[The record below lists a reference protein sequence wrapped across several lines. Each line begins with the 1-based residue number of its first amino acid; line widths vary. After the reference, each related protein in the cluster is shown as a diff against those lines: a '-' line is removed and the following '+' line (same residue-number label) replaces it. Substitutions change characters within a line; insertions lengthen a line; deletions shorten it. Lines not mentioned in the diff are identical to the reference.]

1 MINPFIPERY
11 INPITDF
18 GFKRLFGTESN
29 KDLLI
34 DFLNA
39 IIGLKKKECIHDVT
53 FLPPEQLGTTKDDRK
68 AVFDIYCK
76 TEQGDHVIVEMQSEP
91 VQFFKDRSVFY
102 SAFPIRDQ
110 AIKGKQWNF
119 ELKAVYAVGLLNFCF
134 SDGKDDKTYLH
145 RVKLMDIEARTV
157 FYDKLTFVFAELPK
171 FKKKETELK
180 TQLDKWLY
188 AINHLCEL
196 DKPSPALSGKMFDKL
211 FYEAAVASLTTM
223 EANAYF
229 ESQKQY
235 LYYVNS
241 IDFAKMKG
249 EHIGKHIGIKIGFAE
264 GHVQGFEEGHKKGLE
279 EGHKKGLEEGHEKGF
294 EEGHGKGIED
304 GVELNRRRTV
314 QAMKRQGLSDET
326 IAMILQT
333 SQQME

>member
-1 MINPFIPERY
+1 MISPFISEHY
-11 INPITDF
+11 INPVTDF

-39 IIGLKKKECIHDVT
+39 IIGLEEEESIRDVT
-53 FLPPEQLGTTKDDRK
+53 FLPPEQLGTTTKNRN

-76 TEQGDHVIVEMQSEP
+76 TKRGDHVIVEMQSEP
-91 VQFFKDRSVFY
+91 VQFFKDLSVFY

-110 AIKGKQWNF
+110 AIKGKKWNF

-157 FYDKLTFVFAELPK
+157 FYDKLMFVFAELPK
-171 FKKKETELK
+171 FKKKESELK

-235 LYYVNS
+235 LYYINS
-241 IDFAKMKG
+241 IDFAEMKG
-249 EHIGKHIGIKIGFAE
+249 KHIGKHIGMKIGFE
-264 GHVQGFEEGHKKGLE
+264 QGFEEGRNSERDK
-279 EGHKKGLEEGHEKGF
+279 F
-294 EEGHGKGIED
+294 I
-304 GVELNRRRTV
+304 
-314 QAMKRQGLSDET
+314 QAMKEQGYSDEAIT
-326 IAMILQT
+326 MILQAT
-333 SQQME
+333 QDIKDRT

>member
-1 MINPFIPERY
+1 MTNPLIPERY

-39 IIGLKKKECIHDVT
+39 IIGLKKKERIRDVT
-53 FLPPEQLGTTKDDRK
+53 FLPPEQLGTTTKNRN

-76 TEQGDHVIVEMQSEP
+76 TERGDHVIVEMQSEP

-110 AIKGKQWNF
+110 AIKGKKWNF

-171 FKKKETELK
+171 FKKKESELK

-235 LYYVNS
+235 LYYINS
-241 IDFAKMKG
+241 IDFAEMKG
-249 EHIGKHIGIKIGFAE
+249 KHIGKHIGMKIGFE
-264 GHVQGFEEGHKKGLE
+264 QGFEEGRNSERDK
-279 EGHKKGLEEGHEKGF
+279 
-294 EEGHGKGIED
+294 II
-304 GVELNRRRTV
+304 
-314 QAMKRQGLSDET
+314 QAMKEQGFSDET
-326 IAMILQT
+326 IATILQAT
-333 SQQME
+333 QDIKDRT

>member
-1 MINPFIPERY
+1 MY
-11 INPITDF
+11 
-18 GFKRLFGTESN
+18 
-29 KDLLI
+29 
-34 DFLNA
+34 
-39 IIGLKKKECIHDVT
+39 
-53 FLPPEQLGTTKDDRK
+53 
-68 AVFDIYCK
+68 DIYCK
-76 TEQGDHVIVEMQSEP
+76 TEKGDHVIVEMQNEP
-91 VQFFKDRSVFY
+91 VRFFKDRSVFY

-110 AIKGKQWNF
+110 AIKGKKWNF

-145 RVKLMDIEARTV
+145 RVKLMDIEARTF

-171 FKKKETELK
+171 FKKKESELK

-235 LYYVNS
+235 LYYINS
-241 IDFAKMKG
+241 IDFAEMKG
-249 EHIGKHIGIKIGFAE
+249 KHIGKHIGMKIGFE
-264 GHVQGFEEGHKKGLE
+264 QGFEEGRNSERDK
-279 EGHKKGLEEGHEKGF
+279 F
-294 EEGHGKGIED
+294 I
-304 GVELNRRRTV
+304 
-314 QAMKRQGLSDET
+314 QAMKEQGYSDEAIT
-326 IAMILQT
+326 MILQAT
-333 SQQME
+333 QDIKDRT

>member
-1 MINPFIPERY
+1 MTNPLIPERY

-39 IIGLKKKECIHDVT
+39 IIGLEEEESIQDVI
-53 FLPPEQLGTTKDDRK
+53 FLNPEQLGTKKDDRK
-68 AVFDIYCK
+68 AVYDIYCK
-76 TEQGDHVIVEMQSEP
+76 TERGDHVIVEMQSEP

-110 AIKGKQWNF
+110 AIKGKKWNF

-134 SDGKDDKTYLH
+134 SDGKDDKIYLH

-196 DKPSPALSGKMFDKL
+196 DKPSPVLSGKMFDKL

-229 ESQKQY
+229 ESHKQY

-241 IDFAKMKG
+241 IDYAEMKG
-249 EHIGKHIGIKIGFAE
+249 KHIGKHIGIKIGFE
-264 GHVQGFEEGHKKGLE
+264 QGFEEGRNSERDK
-279 EGHKKGLEEGHEKGF
+279 F
-294 EEGHGKGIED
+294 I
-304 GVELNRRRTV
+304 
-314 QAMKRQGLSDET
+314 QAMKEQGYSDDAIT
-326 IAMILQT
+326 MILQAT
-333 SQQME
+333 QDKE

>member
-1 MINPFIPERY
+1 
-11 INPITDF
+11 
-18 GFKRLFGTESN
+18 
-29 KDLLI
+29 
-34 DFLNA
+34 
-39 IIGLKKKECIHDVT
+39 
-53 FLPPEQLGTTKDDRK
+53 
-68 AVFDIYCK
+68 
-76 TEQGDHVIVEMQSEP
+76 MQNEP
-91 VQFFKDRSVFY
+91 VRFFKDRSVFY

-110 AIKGKQWNF
+110 AIKGKKWNF

-171 FKKKETELK
+171 FKKKESELK

-235 LYYVNS
+235 LYYINS
-241 IDFAKMKG
+241 IDFAEMKG
-249 EHIGKHIGIKIGFAE
+249 KHIGKHIGMKIGFE
-264 GHVQGFEEGHKKGLE
+264 QGHEQGFEEGHDKGF
-279 EGHKKGLEEGHEKGF
+279 EEGHEKGF
-294 EEGHGKGIED
+294 EEGK
-304 GVELNRRRTV
+304 RRITD
-314 QAMKRQGLSDET
+314 AMKQQGYSDEA
-326 IAMILQT
+326 IAMILQAT
-333 SQQME
+333 QDITDRT

>member
-1 MINPFIPERY
+1 MTNPLIPERY

-39 IIGLKKKECIHDVT
+39 IIGLQKKECIRDVT

-68 AVFDIYCK
+68 AVLDIYCK

-110 AIKGKQWNF
+110 AIKGKKWNF

-171 FKKKETELK
+171 FKKRETELK

-196 DKPSPALSGKMFDKL
+196 DKPSPALSGKMFEKL

-223 EANAYF
+223 EANAYA

-249 EHIGKHIGIKIGFAE
+249 EHIGKHIGMKIGFE
-264 GHVQGFEEGHKKGLE
+264 QGHKQGFEEGHDQGYE
-279 EGHKKGLEEGHEKGF
+279 EGHDNGF
-294 EEGHGKGIED
+294 EEGRNSVIQALKRKGY
-304 GVELNRRRTV
+304 
-314 QAMKRQGLSDET
+314 SDES
-326 IAMILQT
+326 IATILQAT
-333 SQQME
+333 CQM

>member
-1 MINPFIPERY
+1 MTNPFIPERY

-39 IIGLKKKECIHDVT
+39 IIGLKKKERIRDVT
-53 FLPPEQLGTTKDDRK
+53 FLPPEQLGTTTKNRN

-76 TEQGDHVIVEMQSEP
+76 TERGDHVIVEMQSEP

-102 SAFPIRDQ
+102 SAFPIRDH
-110 AIKGKQWNF
+110 AVKGDTWNF
-119 ELKAVYAVGLLNFCF
+119 ELQAVYAVGLLNFCF

-157 FYDKLTFVFAELPK
+157 FYDKLMFVFAELPK

-188 AINHLCEL
+188 AIKHLYKL
-196 DKPSPALSGKMFDKL
+196 DKPSPVLSGKMFDKL

-223 EANAYF
+223 EANAYA

-235 LYYVNS
+235 LDYVNS
-241 IDFAKMKG
+241 IHTAEMRG
-249 EHIGKHIGIKIGFAE
+249 EHIGKHIGIKIGFE
-264 GHVQGFEEGHKKGLE
+264 QGFEEGRNSERDK
-279 EGHKKGLEEGHEKGF
+279 F
-294 EEGHGKGIED
+294 I
-304 GVELNRRRTV
+304 
-314 QAMKRQGLSDET
+314 QAMKEQGYSDEAIT
-326 IAMILQT
+326 MILQAT
-333 SQQME
+333 QDKK

>member
-1 MINPFIPERY
+1 MTNPLIPERY

-39 IIGLKKKECIHDVT
+39 IIGLKKKERIRDVT
-53 FLPPEQLGTTKDDRK
+53 FLPPEQLGTTTKNRN

-76 TEQGDHVIVEMQSEP
+76 TERGDHVIVEMQSEP

-110 AIKGKQWNF
+110 AIKGKKWNF

-145 RVKLMDIEARTV
+145 RVKLMDIEAQTV

-171 FKKKETELK
+171 FKKKESELK

-235 LYYVNS
+235 LYYINS
-241 IDFAKMKG
+241 IDFAEMRG
-249 EHIGKHIGIKIGFAE
+249 EHIGKHIGIKIGFE
-264 GHVQGFEEGHKKGLE
+264 QGFEEGRNSERDK
-279 EGHKKGLEEGHEKGF
+279 
-294 EEGHGKGIED
+294 II
-304 GVELNRRRTV
+304 
-314 QAMKRQGLSDET
+314 QAMKEQGFSDET
-326 IAMILQT
+326 IATILQAT
-333 SQQME
+333 QDIKDRT

>member
-1 MINPFIPERY
+1 MINPLIPERY
-11 INPITDF
+11 INPLTDF

-39 IIGLKKKECIHDVT
+39 IIGLEEEESIQDVT
-53 FLPPEQLGTTKDDRK
+53 FLNPEQLGTKKDDRK

-110 AIKGKQWNF
+110 AIKGKKWNF

-235 LYYVNS
+235 LYYINS
-241 IDFAKMKG
+241 IDFAEMKG
-249 EHIGKHIGIKIGFAE
+249 KHIGKHIGMKIGFE
-264 GHVQGFEEGHKKGLE
+264 QGFEEGRNSE
-279 EGHKKGLEEGHEKGF
+279 REKF
-294 EEGHGKGIED
+294 I
-304 GVELNRRRTV
+304 
-314 QAMKRQGLSDET
+314 QAMKEQGFSDET
-326 IAMILQT
+326 IAAILRATQGVADGV
-333 SQQME
+333 

>member
-1 MINPFIPERY
+1 MTNPFISEHY
-11 INPITDF
+11 INLVTDF

-39 IIGLKKKECIHDVT
+39 IIGLEEEESIRDVT

-68 AVFDIYCK
+68 SVYDIYCK
-76 TEQGDHVIVEMQSEP
+76 TEKGDHVIVEMQNEP
-91 VQFFKDRSVFY
+91 VRFFKDRSVFY

-110 AIKGKQWNF
+110 AVKGKWNF
-119 ELKAVYAVGLLNFCF
+119 NLKAVYAVGLLNFCF
-134 SDGKDDKTYLH
+134 SDGKDDRTYLH

-171 FKKKETELK
+171 FKKKESELK

-223 EANAYF
+223 EANSYF

-235 LYYVNS
+235 LYYINS
-241 IDFAKMKG
+241 IDFAEMKG
-249 EHIGKHIGIKIGFAE
+249 KHIGKHIGMKIGFE
-264 GHVQGFEEGHKKGLE
+264 QGFEEGRNSERDK
-279 EGHKKGLEEGHEKGF
+279 
-294 EEGHGKGIED
+294 II
-304 GVELNRRRTV
+304 
-314 QAMKRQGLSDET
+314 QAMKEQGYSDEAIT
-326 IAMILQT
+326 MILQAT
-333 SQQME
+333 QDIKDRT

>member
-1 MINPFIPERY
+1 MTNPLIPERY

-39 IIGLKKKECIHDVT
+39 IIGLKKKERIRDVT

-68 AVFDIYCK
+68 SVYDIYCK
-76 TEQGDHVIVEMQSEP
+76 TEKGDHVIVEMQNEP
-91 VQFFKDRSVFY
+91 VRFFKDRSVFY

-110 AIKGKQWNF
+110 AIKGKKWNF

-171 FKKKETELK
+171 FKKKESELK

-235 LYYVNS
+235 LYYINS
-241 IDFAKMKG
+241 IDFAEMKG
-249 EHIGKHIGIKIGFAE
+249 KHIGKHIGMKIGFE
-264 GHVQGFEEGHKKGLE
+264 QGFEEGRNSERDK
-279 EGHKKGLEEGHEKGF
+279 F
-294 EEGHGKGIED
+294 I
-304 GVELNRRRTV
+304 
-314 QAMKRQGLSDET
+314 QAMKEQGYSDET
-326 IAMILQT
+326 IATILQAT
-333 SQQME
+333 QDIKDRT

>member
-1 MINPFIPERY
+1 MTMTNPLIPERY

-39 IIGLKKKECIHDVT
+39 IIGLQKKECIRDVT

-68 AVFDIYCK
+68 AVLDIYCK

-110 AIKGKQWNF
+110 AIKGKKWNF

-196 DKPSPALSGKMFDKL
+196 DKPSPALSGKMFEKL

-223 EANAYF
+223 EANAYA

-249 EHIGKHIGIKIGFAE
+249 EHIGKHIGMKIGFE
-264 GHVQGFEEGHKKGLE
+264 QGHKQGFEEGHDQGYE
-279 EGHKKGLEEGHEKGF
+279 EGHDQGYEEGHDNGF
-294 EEGHGKGIED
+294 EEGRNSVIQALKRKGY
-304 GVELNRRRTV
+304 
-314 QAMKRQGLSDET
+314 SDES
-326 IAMILQT
+326 IATILQAT
-333 SQQME
+333 CQM

>member
-1 MINPFIPERY
+1 MTNPLIPERY

-39 IIGLKKKECIHDVT
+39 IIGLEEEESIQDVI
-53 FLPPEQLGTTKDDRK
+53 FLNPEQLGTKKDDRK
-68 AVFDIYCK
+68 AVYDIYCK

-110 AIKGKQWNF
+110 AIKGKKWNF

-235 LYYVNS
+235 LYYINS
-241 IDFAKMKG
+241 IDFAEMKG
-249 EHIGKHIGIKIGFAE
+249 KHIGKHIGMKIGFE
-264 GHVQGFEEGHKKGLE
+264 QGFEEGRNSE
-279 EGHKKGLEEGHEKGF
+279 REKF
-294 EEGHGKGIED
+294 I
-304 GVELNRRRTV
+304 
-314 QAMKRQGLSDET
+314 QAMKEQGFSDET
-326 IAMILQT
+326 IAAILRATQGVADGV
-333 SQQME
+333 

>member
-1 MINPFIPERY
+1 MTNPFISEHY
-11 INPITDF
+11 INPVTDF

-39 IIGLKKKECIHDVT
+39 IIGLKKKERIRDVT
-53 FLPPEQLGTTKDDRK
+53 FLPPEQLGTTTKNRN

-76 TEQGDHVIVEMQSEP
+76 TERGDHVIVEMQSEP

-110 AIKGKQWNF
+110 AIKGKKWNF

-171 FKKKETELK
+171 FKKKESELK

-235 LYYVNS
+235 LYYINS
-241 IDFAKMKG
+241 IDFAEMRG
-249 EHIGKHIGIKIGFAE
+249 EHIGKHIGIKIGFE
-264 GHVQGFEEGHKKGLE
+264 QGFEEGRNSERDK
-279 EGHKKGLEEGHEKGF
+279 
-294 EEGHGKGIED
+294 II
-304 GVELNRRRTV
+304 
-314 QAMKRQGLSDET
+314 QAMKEQGFSDET
-326 IAMILQT
+326 IATILQAT
-333 SQQME
+333 QDIKDRT

>member
-1 MINPFIPERY
+1 MTNPLIPERY

-39 IIGLKKKECIHDVT
+39 IIGLEEEESIQDVI
-53 FLPPEQLGTTKDDRK
+53 FLNPEQLGTKKDDRK
-68 AVFDIYCK
+68 AVYDIYCK

-110 AIKGKQWNF
+110 AIKGKKWNF

-235 LYYVNS
+235 LYYINS
-241 IDFAKMKG
+241 IDYAEMKG
-249 EHIGKHIGIKIGFAE
+249 KHIGKHIGMKIGFE
-264 GHVQGFEEGHKKGLE
+264 QGFEEGIE
-279 EGHKKGLEEGHEKGF
+279 EGAKRKSEK
-294 EEGHGKGIED
+294 II
-304 GVELNRRRTV
+304 
-314 QAMKRQGLSDET
+314 QAMKEQGYSDEA
-326 IAMILQT
+326 ISMILQAA
-333 SQQME
+333 QDKE

>member
-1 MINPFIPERY
+1 MTNPLIPERY

-39 IIGLKKKECIHDVT
+39 IIGLEEEESIRDVT
-53 FLPPEQLGTTKDDRK
+53 FLPPEQLGTTKDDRR

-76 TEQGDHVIVEMQSEP
+76 TQQGDHVIVEMQSEP

-110 AIKGKQWNF
+110 AVKGTWNF
-119 ELKAVYAVGLLNFCF
+119 NLKAVYAVGLLNFCF

-171 FKKKETELK
+171 FTKQETELK

-223 EANAYF
+223 EANAYA

-235 LYYVNS
+235 LYYINS
-241 IDFAKMKG
+241 IDYAKMKG
-249 EHIGKHIGIKIGFAE
+249 EHIGKHIGMKIGFE
-264 GHVQGFEEGHKKGLE
+264 QGFEEGRNSERDK
-279 EGHKKGLEEGHEKGF
+279 F
-294 EEGHGKGIED
+294 I
-304 GVELNRRRTV
+304 
-314 QAMKRQGLSDET
+314 QAMKEQGYSDEAIT
-326 IAMILQT
+326 MILQAT
-333 SQQME
+333 QDKE

>member
-1 MINPFIPERY
+1 MTNPLIPERY

-39 IIGLKKKECIHDVT
+39 IIGLEEEESIQDVI
-53 FLPPEQLGTTKDDRK
+53 FLNPEQLGTKKDDRK
-68 AVFDIYCK
+68 AVYDIYCK
-76 TEQGDHVIVEMQSEP
+76 TERGDHVIVEMQSEP

-110 AIKGKQWNF
+110 AIKGKKWNF

-134 SDGKDDKTYLH
+134 SDGKDDKIYLH

-196 DKPSPALSGKMFDKL
+196 DKPSPVLSGKMFDKL

-241 IDFAKMKG
+241 IDYAEMKG
-249 EHIGKHIGIKIGFAE
+249 KHIGKHIGIKIGFE
-264 GHVQGFEEGHKKGLE
+264 QGFEEGRNSERDK
-279 EGHKKGLEEGHEKGF
+279 F
-294 EEGHGKGIED
+294 I
-304 GVELNRRRTV
+304 
-314 QAMKRQGLSDET
+314 QAMKEQGYSDDAIT
-326 IAMILQT
+326 MILQAT
-333 SQQME
+333 QDKE

>member
-1 MINPFIPERY
+1 MTNPLIPERY

-39 IIGLKKKECIHDVT
+39 IIGLKKKERIRDVT
-53 FLPPEQLGTTKDDRK
+53 FLPPEQLGTTTKNRN

-76 TEQGDHVIVEMQSEP
+76 TKRGDHVIVEMQSEP

-110 AIKGKQWNF
+110 VIKGKKWNF

-171 FKKKETELK
+171 FKKKESELK

-235 LYYVNS
+235 LYYINS
-241 IDFAKMKG
+241 IDFAEMRG
-249 EHIGKHIGIKIGFAE
+249 EHIGKHIGIKIGFE
-264 GHVQGFEEGHKKGLE
+264 QGFEEGRNSERDK
-279 EGHKKGLEEGHEKGF
+279 
-294 EEGHGKGIED
+294 II
-304 GVELNRRRTV
+304 
-314 QAMKRQGLSDET
+314 QAMKEQGFSDET
-326 IAMILQT
+326 IATILQAT
-333 SQQME
+333 QDIKDRT

>member
-1 MINPFIPERY
+1 MTKPFIQERY

-39 IIGLKKKECIHDVT
+39 IIGLKKKECIRDVT
-53 FLPPEQLGTTKDDRK
+53 FLNPEQLGTTKNKRK

-76 TEQGDHVIVEMQSEP
+76 TEQGDHVIVEMQSQP
-91 VQFFKDRSVFY
+91 VQFFKDRSLFY

-110 AIKGKQWNF
+110 AIKGDTWNF
-119 ELKAVYAVGLLNFCF
+119 ELKGIYAIGLLNFCF
-134 SDGKDDKTYLH
+134 SDGKDDERYLH
-145 RVKLMDIEARTV
+145 RVKLMDIKARKV

-171 FKKKETELK
+171 FKKQEEELK

-188 AINHLCEL
+188 AIKHLYKL
-196 DKPSPALSGKMFDKL
+196 DEPPPVLSGKMFDKL
-211 FYEAAVASLTTM
+211 FHEAAVASLTTM
-223 EANAYF
+223 EQNAYA

-241 IDFAKMKG
+241 LKLAKQQG
-249 EHIGKHIGIKIGFAE
+249 EHVGKHIGLKIGFQQ
-264 GHVQGFEEGHKKGLE
+264 GHEKGF
-279 EGHKKGLEEGHEKGF
+279 EEGHEKGF
-294 EEGHGKGIED
+294 EEGRNSEREKII
-304 GVELNRRRTV
+304 
-314 QAMKRQGLSDET
+314 QAMKEQGLSDEA
-326 IAMILQT
+326 IATILQT
-333 SQQME
+333 AQNKE

>member
-1 MINPFIPERY
+1 MTNPLIPERY

-39 IIGLKKKECIHDVT
+39 IIGLEEEESIRDVT
-53 FLPPEQLGTTKDDRK
+53 FLPPEQLGTTTKNRN
-68 AVFDIYCK
+68 AVSDIYCK
-76 TEQGDHVIVEMQSEP
+76 TERGDHVIVEMQNEP
-91 VQFFKDRSVFY
+91 VRFFKDRSVFY

-110 AIKGKQWNF
+110 AIKGKKWNF

-171 FKKKETELK
+171 FKKKESELK

-235 LYYVNS
+235 LYYINS
-241 IDFAKMKG
+241 IDFAEMKG
-249 EHIGKHIGIKIGFAE
+249 KHIGKHIGMKIGFE
-264 GHVQGFEEGHKKGLE
+264 QGFEEGRNSERDK
-279 EGHKKGLEEGHEKGF
+279 F
-294 EEGHGKGIED
+294 I
-304 GVELNRRRTV
+304 
-314 QAMKRQGLSDET
+314 QAMKEQGFSDET
-326 IAMILQT
+326 IAMILQAT
-333 SQQME
+333 QDIKDRT

>member
-1 MINPFIPERY
+1 MINPLIPERY
-11 INPITDF
+11 INPLTDF

-39 IIGLKKKECIHDVT
+39 IIGLEEEESIQDVT
-53 FLPPEQLGTTKDDRK
+53 FLNPEQLGTKKDDRK

-110 AIKGKQWNF
+110 AIKGKKWNF

-235 LYYVNS
+235 LYYINS
-241 IDFAKMKG
+241 IDFAEMKG
-249 EHIGKHIGIKIGFAE
+249 KHIGKHIGMKIGFE
-264 GHVQGFEEGHKKGLE
+264 QGFEEGRNSERDK
-279 EGHKKGLEEGHEKGF
+279 
-294 EEGHGKGIED
+294 II
-304 GVELNRRRTV
+304 
-314 QAMKRQGLSDET
+314 QAMKEQGYSDEAIT
-326 IAMILQT
+326 MILQAT
-333 SQQME
+333 QDIKDRT

>member
-1 MINPFIPERY
+1 MTNPFIPERY

-39 IIGLKKKECIHDVT
+39 IIGLEEEESIRDVT

-76 TEQGDHVIVEMQSEP
+76 TQQGDHVIVEMQSEP
-91 VQFFKDRSVFY
+91 IQFFKDRSVFY

-110 AIKGKQWNF
+110 AIKGKKWNF

-145 RVKLMDIEARTV
+145 RVKLMDIEAQTV

-171 FKKKETELK
+171 FKKKENELE

-241 IDFAKMKG
+241 IDYAKMKG
-249 EHIGKHIGIKIGFAE
+249 KHIGKHIGMKIGFE
-264 GHVQGFEEGHKKGLE
+264 Q
-279 EGHKKGLEEGHEKGF
+279 GHEKGF
-294 EEGHGKGIED
+294 EEGHEKGLEE
-304 GVELNRRRTV
+304 GRRRITD
-314 QAMKRQGLSDET
+314 AMKQQGYSDEA
-326 IAMILQT
+326 IAMIMKASQT
-333 SQQME
+333 Q

>member
-1 MINPFIPERY
+1 MINPLIPERY

-39 IIGLKKKECIHDVT
+39 IIGLEKEESIRDVT
-53 FLPPEQLGTTKDDRK
+53 FLPPEQLGTTKEDRK

-110 AIKGKQWNF
+110 AIKGKKWNF

-134 SDGKDDKTYLH
+134 SDGKDEKTYLH

-223 EANAYF
+223 EANAYA
-229 ESQKQY
+229 ESQ
-235 LYYVNS
+235 
-241 IDFAKMKG
+241 
-249 EHIGKHIGIKIGFAE
+249 
-264 GHVQGFEEGHKKGLE
+264 
-279 EGHKKGLEEGHEKGF
+279 
-294 EEGHGKGIED
+294 
-304 GVELNRRRTV
+304 
-314 QAMKRQGLSDET
+314 
-326 IAMILQT
+326 
-333 SQQME
+333 

>member
-1 MINPFIPERY
+1 MTNPFISEHY
-11 INPITDF
+11 INLVTDF

-39 IIGLKKKECIHDVT
+39 IIGLEEEESIRDVT

-68 AVFDIYCK
+68 SVYDIYCK
-76 TEQGDHVIVEMQSEP
+76 TEKGDHVIVEMQNEP
-91 VQFFKDRSVFY
+91 VRFFKDRSVFY

-110 AIKGKQWNF
+110 AVKGKWNF
-119 ELKAVYAVGLLNFCF
+119 NLKAVYAVGLLNFCF
-134 SDGKDDKTYLH
+134 SDGKDDRTYLH

-171 FKKKETELK
+171 FKKKESELK

-223 EANAYF
+223 EANSYF

-235 LYYVNS
+235 LYYINS
-241 IDFAKMKG
+241 IDFAEMKG
-249 EHIGKHIGIKIGFAE
+249 KHIGKHIGMKIGFE
-264 GHVQGFEEGHKKGLE
+264 QGFEEGRNSERDK
-279 EGHKKGLEEGHEKGF
+279 F
-294 EEGHGKGIED
+294 I
-304 GVELNRRRTV
+304 
-314 QAMKRQGLSDET
+314 QAMKEQGYSDEAIT
-326 IAMILQT
+326 MILQAT
-333 SQQME
+333 QDIKDRT

>member
-1 MINPFIPERY
+1 MTNPFIPERY

-39 IIGLKKKECIHDVT
+39 IIGLEEEESIRDVT

-68 AVFDIYCK
+68 AVFDIDCK
-76 TEQGDHVIVEMQSEP
+76 TQQGDHVIVEMQSEP
-91 VQFFKDRSVFY
+91 IQFFKDRSVFY

-110 AIKGKQWNF
+110 AIKGKKWNF

-171 FKKKETELK
+171 FKKKENELE

-211 FYEAAVASLTTM
+211 FYEAAVANLTTM

-241 IDFAKMKG
+241 IDYAKMKG
-249 EHIGKHIGIKIGFAE
+249 KHIGKHIGMKIGFE
-264 GHVQGFEEGHKKGLE
+264 Q
-279 EGHKKGLEEGHEKGF
+279 GHEKGF
-294 EEGHGKGIED
+294 EEGHEKGLEE
-304 GVELNRRRTV
+304 GRRRITD
-314 QAMKRQGLSDET
+314 AMKQQGYSDEA
-326 IAMILQT
+326 IAMIMKASQT
-333 SQQME
+333 Q

>member
-1 MINPFIPERY
+1 MTNPLIAERY

-39 IIGLKKKECIHDVT
+39 IIGLKKKERIRDVT
-53 FLPPEQLGTTKDDRK
+53 FLPPEQLGTTTKNRN

-76 TEQGDHVIVEMQSEP
+76 TERGDHVIVEMQSEP

-241 IDFAKMKG
+241 IHTAEMRG
-249 EHIGKHIGIKIGFAE
+249 EHIGKHIGIKIGFE
-264 GHVQGFEEGHKKGLE
+264 QGFEEGIE
-279 EGHKKGLEEGHEKGF
+279 EGAKRKSEKF
-294 EEGHGKGIED
+294 I
-304 GVELNRRRTV
+304 
-314 QAMKRQGLSDET
+314 QAMKEQGYSDEA
-326 IAMILQT
+326 ISMILQAA
-333 SQQME
+333 QDKE

>member
-1 MINPFIPERY
+1 MSNPLIPERY

-39 IIGLKKKECIHDVT
+39 IIGLKKKECIRDVT
-53 FLPPEQLGTTKDDRK
+53 FLPPEELGTTKDDRK

-110 AIKGKQWNF
+110 AIKGKKWNF

-196 DKPSPALSGKMFDKL
+196 DKPSPALSGKMFEKL

-223 EANAYF
+223 EANAYA

-249 EHIGKHIGIKIGFAE
+249 EHIGKHIGMKIGFE
-264 GHVQGFEEGHKKGLE
+264 QGHKQGFEEGHDQ
-279 EGHKKGLEEGHEKGF
+279 GF
-294 EEGHGKGIED
+294 EEGIEEGGKRKSDKFI
-304 GVELNRRRTV
+304 
-314 QAMKRQGLSDET
+314 QAMKEQGLSDET
-326 IAMILQT
+326 ITTILQAA
-333 SQQME
+333 QDKR

>member
-1 MINPFIPERY
+1 MINPFISEHY
-11 INPITDF
+11 INPVTDF

-39 IIGLKKKECIHDVT
+39 IIGLEEEESIRDVT
-53 FLPPEQLGTTKDDRK
+53 FLPPEQLGTTTKNRN

-76 TEQGDHVIVEMQSEP
+76 TKRGDHVIVEMQSEP

-110 AIKGKQWNF
+110 AIKGKKWNF

-171 FKKKETELK
+171 FKKKESELK

-235 LYYVNS
+235 LYYINS
-241 IDFAKMKG
+241 IDFAEMKG
-249 EHIGKHIGIKIGFAE
+249 KHIGKHIGIKIGFE
-264 GHVQGFEEGHKKGLE
+264 QGFEEGRNSERDK
-279 EGHKKGLEEGHEKGF
+279 
-294 EEGHGKGIED
+294 II
-304 GVELNRRRTV
+304 
-314 QAMKRQGLSDET
+314 QAMKEQGFSDET
-326 IAMILQT
+326 IATILQAT
-333 SQQME
+333 QDIKDRT

>member
-1 MINPFIPERY
+1 MTKPFIQERY

-39 IIGLKKKECIHDVT
+39 IIGLRKKERIRDVT
-53 FLPPEQLGTTKDDRK
+53 FLNPEQLGTTKDDRK

-76 TEQGDHVIVEMQSEP
+76 TEQGDHVIVEMQSQP
-91 VQFFKDRSVFY
+91 VQFFKDRSLFY

-110 AIKGKQWNF
+110 AVKGKTWNF
-119 ELKAVYAVGLLNFCF
+119 ELKAIYAVGLLNFCF
-134 SDGKDDKTYLH
+134 SDGKDDNRYLH
-145 RVKLMDIEARTV
+145 RIKLMDIKARTV

-171 FKKKETELK
+171 FKKQEEELK

-188 AINHLCEL
+188 AINHLYKL
-196 DKPSPALSGKMFDKL
+196 DEPPPVLSDKLFEKL

-223 EANAYF
+223 EQNAYA

-235 LYYVNS
+235 LYYMNS
-241 IDFAKMKG
+241 IDFAHQQG
-249 EHIGKHIGIKIGFAE
+249 EHVGKHIGLKIGFQQ
-264 GHVQGFEEGHKKGLE
+264 GHEKGFEEGHEKGF
-279 EGHKKGLEEGHEKGF
+279 GEGHEKGF
-294 EEGHGKGIED
+294 EEGRNSEREKII
-304 GVELNRRRTV
+304 
-314 QAMKRQGLSDET
+314 QAMKEQGLSDEA
-326 IAMILQT
+326 IATILQT
-333 SQQME
+333 AQNKE

>member
-1 MINPFIPERY
+1 MTNPLIPERY

-39 IIGLKKKECIHDVT
+39 IIGLKKKECIRDVT

-68 AVFDIYCK
+68 AVLDIYCK

-110 AIKGKQWNF
+110 AIKGKKWNF

-196 DKPSPALSGKMFDKL
+196 DKPSPALSGKMFEKL

-223 EANAYF
+223 EANAYA
-229 ESQKQY
+229 ESQKQF

-241 IDFAKMKG
+241 IDFAAKQGK
-249 EHIGKHIGIKIGFAE
+249 HIGKHIGMKIGFE
-264 GHVQGFEEGHKKGLE
+264 KGHKQGFEEGHE
-279 EGHKKGLEEGHEKGF
+279 QGF
-294 EEGHGKGIED
+294 EEGIEEGGKRKSDKFI
-304 GVELNRRRTV
+304 
-314 QAMKRQGLSDET
+314 QAMKEQGLSDET
-326 IAMILQT
+326 ITTILQAT
-333 SQQME
+333 QDKE

>member
-1 MINPFIPERY
+1 MTNPLIPERY

-39 IIGLKKKECIHDVT
+39 IIGLKKKECIRDVT
-53 FLPPEQLGTTKDDRK
+53 FLPPEELGTTKDDRK

-110 AIKGKQWNF
+110 AIKGKKWNF

-196 DKPSPALSGKMFDKL
+196 DKPSPALSGKMFEKL

-223 EANAYF
+223 EANAYA
-229 ESQKQY
+229 ESQKQF

-241 IDFAKMKG
+241 IDFAAKQGK
-249 EHIGKHIGIKIGFAE
+249 HIGKHIGMKIGFE
-264 GHVQGFEEGHKKGLE
+264 KGHKQGFEEGHE
-279 EGHKKGLEEGHEKGF
+279 QGF
-294 EEGHGKGIED
+294 EEGIEEGGKRKSDKFI
-304 GVELNRRRTV
+304 
-314 QAMKRQGLSDET
+314 QAMKEQGLSDET
-326 IAMILQT
+326 ITTILQAT
-333 SQQME
+333 QDKE

>member
-1 MINPFIPERY
+1 MNFSFFSERY
-11 INPITDF
+11 INPLTVF
-18 GFKRLFGTESN
+18 GINRLFNTESN

-39 IIGLKKKECIHDVT
+39 IIGLEEEESIQDVI
-53 FLPPEQLGTTKDDRK
+53 FLNPEQLGTKKDDRK
-68 AVFDIYCK
+68 AVYDIYCK
-76 TEQGDHVIVEMQSEP
+76 TERGDHVIVEMQSEP

-110 AIKGKQWNF
+110 AIKGKKWNF

-134 SDGKDDKTYLH
+134 SDGKDEKIYLH
-145 RVKLMDIEARTV
+145 RVKRMDIEARTV

-196 DKPSPALSGKMFDKL
+196 DKPSPVLSGKMFDKL

-241 IDFAKMKG
+241 IDYAEMKG
-249 EHIGKHIGIKIGFAE
+249 KHIGKHIGIKIGFE
-264 GHVQGFEEGHKKGLE
+264 QGFEEGRNSERDK
-279 EGHKKGLEEGHEKGF
+279 F
-294 EEGHGKGIED
+294 I
-304 GVELNRRRTV
+304 
-314 QAMKRQGLSDET
+314 QAMKEQGYSDDAIT
-326 IAMILQT
+326 MILQAT
-333 SQQME
+333 QDKE

>member
-1 MINPFIPERY
+1 MTNPLIPERY

-39 IIGLKKKECIHDVT
+39 IIGLEEEESIQDVI
-53 FLPPEQLGTTKDDRK
+53 FLNPEQLGTKKDDRK
-68 AVFDIYCK
+68 AVYDIYCK
-76 TEQGDHVIVEMQSEP
+76 TERGDHVIVEMQSEP

-110 AIKGKQWNF
+110 AIKGKKWNF

-134 SDGKDDKTYLH
+134 SEGKDDKTYLH

-196 DKPSPALSGKMFDKL
+196 DKPSPVLSGKMFDKL

-241 IDFAKMKG
+241 IDYAEMKG
-249 EHIGKHIGIKIGFAE
+249 KHIGKHIGIKIGFE
-264 GHVQGFEEGHKKGLE
+264 QGFEEGRNSERDK
-279 EGHKKGLEEGHEKGF
+279 F
-294 EEGHGKGIED
+294 I
-304 GVELNRRRTV
+304 
-314 QAMKRQGLSDET
+314 QAMKEQGYSDDAIT
-326 IAMILQT
+326 MILQAT
-333 SQQME
+333 QDKE

>member
-1 MINPFIPERY
+1 MTNPLIPERY

-39 IIGLKKKECIHDVT
+39 IIGLEEEESIQDVT
-53 FLPPEQLGTTKDDRK
+53 FLNPEQLGTKKDDRK
-68 AVFDIYCK
+68 AVYDIYCK
-76 TEQGDHVIVEMQSEP
+76 TERGDHVIVEMQSEP

-110 AIKGKQWNF
+110 AIKGKKWNF

-235 LYYVNS
+235 LYYINS
-241 IDFAKMKG
+241 IDYAEMKG
-249 EHIGKHIGIKIGFAE
+249 KHIGKHIGMKIGFE
-264 GHVQGFEEGHKKGLE
+264 QGFEEGIE
-279 EGHKKGLEEGHEKGF
+279 EGAKRKSEK
-294 EEGHGKGIED
+294 II
-304 GVELNRRRTV
+304 
-314 QAMKRQGLSDET
+314 QAMKEQGYSDEA
-326 IAMILQT
+326 ISMILQAA
-333 SQQME
+333 QDKE

>member
-1 MINPFIPERY
+1 MTNPLIPERY

-39 IIGLKKKECIHDVT
+39 IIGLKKKECIRDVT

-196 DKPSPALSGKMFDKL
+196 EKPSPALSGKIFEKL

-223 EANAYF
+223 EANAYA
-229 ESQKQY
+229 ESQKQF
-235 LYYVNS
+235 LYYVNTL
-241 IDFAKMKG
+241 DFAAKQGK
-249 EHIGKHIGIKIGFAE
+249 HIGKHIGMKIGFE
-264 GHVQGFEEGHKKGLE
+264 KGLE
-279 EGHKKGLEEGHEKGF
+279 EGRKSERDKF
-294 EEGHGKGIED
+294 I
-304 GVELNRRRTV
+304 
-314 QAMKRQGLSDET
+314 QAMKEQGLSDET
-326 IAMILQT
+326 ITTILQAT
-333 SQQME
+333 QTITANT